1 MTRFPLSRSFS
12 HCRLLIVAFLALSA
26 CTDNTPT
33 SAPLAPGL
41 GLSARGGGSGP
52 TVKST
57 APDTA
62 TIDSTL
68 DVHVFG
74 SGFDV
79 GSRAQWALN
88 GVPSGKV
95 VTNSTQFVSS
105 TELVANITIGPD
117 APLAS
122 YDVIVTT
129 SLGKGGIGT
138 ELFVITA
145 KTTDIGTL
153 AGDVGSYAVDVN
165 DAGYIAGTSTSTSNP
180 GFRGF
185 VRIGTTLIPLSDV
198 TIFSRGLGISN
209 GNPVYVVGDYAY
221 DGNSH
226 PARWTVNPATR
237 TATVTYLSSGFGFA
251 DGVNDA
257 GATIGVSGS
266 DAVTWDANGTAEILA
281 PPVANTFT
289 SGLGRDIN
297 NAGYALVN
305 FDGAS
310 YTRTYLRAGNKQWI
324 ELPPVSGDISTFG
337 RRVSEVSGTTVYVA
351 GTSYRNDRSFH
362 AMRWTVDVVSN
373 TIMKAESRSETSSS
387 SDVSFGGSV
396 SGSLEGRFT
405 NTPFIWRLSGLLTL
419 RPPKGGTNA
428 QASGI
433 NYSGNALVGQA
444 LFGGRQHAVLWTLP
458 SP

>member
-12 HCRLLIVAFLALSA
+12 QCRLLIAALVALAA
-26 CTDNTPT
+26 CTDSTPT
-33 SAPLAPGL
+33 SAPLPPGL
-41 GLSARGGGSGP
+41 GLSARGGNSGP

-79 GSRAQWALN
+79 GSQAKWALK
-88 GVPSGKV
+88 GELTDKV
-95 VTNSTQFVSS
+95 VTNSTHFVSS
-105 TELVANITIGPD
+105 TELVANITIAPD

-129 SLGKGGIGT
+129 SSGKGGIGT
-138 ELFVITA
+138 ELFVVTA
-145 KTTDIGTL
+145 KVTDLGTL
-153 AGDVGSYAVDVN
+153 SGDVRSYAVDVN
-165 DAGYIAGTSTSTSNP
+165 DAGYIVGSSESNNTP
-180 GFRGF
+180 PVRGF
-185 VRIGTTLIPLSDV
+185 VRVGTTLIPLSDV

-226 PARWTVNPATR
+226 PARWTVNADGTVSAATH
-237 TATVTYLSSGFGFA
+237 LSSGFGFA

-257 GATIGVSGS
+257 GATIGWTGS
-266 DAVTWDANGTAEILA
+266 DAVTWDANGAPEVLA
-281 PPVANTFT
+281 PPVPSTFT

-297 NAGYALVN
+297 NAGYVLVN

-324 ELPPVSGDISTFG
+324 ELPPQSGDISTFG
-337 RRVSEVSGTTVYVA
+337 RRVSEVSGTTVY
-351 GTSYRNDRSFH
+351 
-362 AMRWTVDVVSN
+362 
-373 TIMKAESRSETSSS
+373 
-387 SDVSFGGSV
+387 
-396 SGSLEGRFT
+396 
-405 NTPFIWRLSGLLTL
+405 
-419 RPPKGGTNA
+419 
-428 QASGI
+428 
-433 NYSGNALVGQA
+433 
-444 LFGGRQHAVLWTLP
+444 
-458 SP
+458 

>member
-1 MTRFPLSRSFS
+1 MTRSSLSGSFQQ
-12 HCRLLIVAFLALSA
+12 CRLLILALLAFSA
-26 CTDNTPT
+26 CTDSTST

-41 GLSARGGGSGP
+41 GVSARGGGSGP

-79 GSRAQWALN
+79 GSSAQWALN
-88 GVPSGKV
+88 GVPTGKI
-95 VTNSTQFVSS
+95 VTHSTLFVSS
-105 TELVANITIGPD
+105 TELVANITIAPD

-129 SLGKGGIGT
+129 SSGKGGIGT
-138 ELFVITA
+138 ELFVVTA
-145 KTTDIGTL
+145 KATDLGTL
-153 AGDVGSYAVDVN
+153 SGDVRSYAVDVN
-165 DAGYIAGTSTSTSNP
+165 DAGYIVGSSESNNSP
-180 GFRGF
+180 PVRGF
-185 VRIGTTLIPLSDV
+185 VRVGTTLVPLSGV

-226 PARWTVNPATR
+226 PARWTVDPATR
-237 TATVTYLSSGFGFA
+237 TATVTYLSSGFGYA

-257 GATIGVSGS
+257 GATIGWSGS

-297 NAGYALVN
+297 NAGYVLVN
-305 FDGAS
+305 FTGAS

-324 ELPPVSGDISTFG
+324 QLPPLSGDISTFG

-373 TIMKAESRSETSSS
+373 TIVKAESRSETSSS

-433 NYSGNALVGQA
+433 NYSGNALVGEA
-444 LFGGRQHAVLWTLP
+444 LFGARRHAVLWTLP

>member
-12 HCRLLIVAFLALSA
+12 QCRLLIVALVAVSA
-26 CTDNTPT
+26 CTDSTPP
-33 SAPLAPGL
+33 SAPMAPEL
-41 GLSARGGGSGP
+41 GLSARGGTSGP

-95 VTNSTQFVSS
+95 VTNSTSFVSS
-105 TELVANITIGPD
+105 TELVANITIAPD

-129 SLGKGGIGT
+129 SSGKGGIGT

-145 KTTDIGTL
+145 KATDLGTL
-153 AGDVGSYAVDVN
+153 PGDVRSSAVDVN
-165 DAGYIAGTSTSTSNP
+165 DAGYIAGSSESTSNP
-180 GFRGF
+180 GSRGF
-185 VRIGTTLIPLSDV
+185 VRVGTTMIPLSDV

-226 PARWTVNPATR
+226 PARWTVDPNAG
-237 TATVTYLSSGFGFA
+237 TATVTHLSSGFGNA

-257 GATIGVSGS
+257 GAAVGFTGS
-266 DAVTWDANGTAEILA
+266 DAVVWDANGTAEIMV

-297 NAGYALVN
+297 NAGYVLVN
-305 FDGAS
+305 FTGAS
-310 YTRTYLRAGNKQWI
+310 YTRTYLRAANKQWI
-324 ELPPVSGDISTFG
+324 ELPPQSGDVSTFG
-337 RRVSEVSGTTVYVA
+337 RRVSEVSGTTIYVA

-373 TIMKAESRSETSSS
+373 TIVKTESRSETSSS
-387 SDVSFGGSV
+387 SDVSTSGAV
-396 SGSLEGRFT
+396 SGSLEGRQT
-405 NTPFIWRLSGLLTL
+405 NTPFIWRLSGLSTL
-419 RPPKGGTNA
+419 RPPKSGSNA

-433 NYSGNALVGQA
+433 NYSGNAVVGQA
-444 LFGGRQHAVLWTLP
+444 LFGARQHAVLWTLP

>member
-1 MTRFPLSRSFS
+1 
-12 HCRLLIVAFLALSA
+12 
-26 CTDNTPT
+26 
-33 SAPLAPGL
+33 
-41 GLSARGGGSGP
+41 
-52 TVKST
+52 VKST

-88 GVPSGKV
+88 GDPTGKV
-95 VTNSTQFVSS
+95 VTNSTHFVSS
-105 TELVANITIGPD
+105 TELVANITIAPD

-129 SLGKGGIGT
+129 SSGKGGIGT
-138 ELFVITA
+138 ELFVVTA
-145 KTTDIGTL
+145 KATDLGTL
-153 AGDVGSYAVDVN
+153 SGDVGSYAVDVN
-165 DAGYIAGTSTSTSNP
+165 DAGYIAGASTSRSNP
-180 GFRGF
+180 GSRGF

-198 TIFSRGLGISN
+198 SIFSRGLGISN

-226 PARWTVNPATR
+226 PARWTVNPATGA
-237 TATVTYLSSGFGFA
+237 ATVTYLSSGFGFA

-257 GATIGVSGS
+257 GATIGWAGS

-297 NAGYALVN
+297 NAGYVLVN
-305 FDGAS
+305 FEGAS

-324 ELPPVSGDISTFG
+324 ELPPQSGDISTFG

-362 AMRWTVDVVSN
+362 AMRWTVDVASN
-373 TIMKAESRSETSSS
+373 TIVKAESRSETSSS
-387 SDVSFGGSV
+387 ADVSFGGSV

>member
-1 MTRFPLSRSFS
+1 
-12 HCRLLIVAFLALSA
+12 LA
-26 CTDNTPT
+26 
-33 SAPLAPGL
+33 
-41 GLSARGGGSGP
+41 ARGGNGSGGSSGGGGGL

-79 GSRAQWALN
+79 GSSAQWELS
-88 GVPSGKV
+88 GTPTGKV
-95 VTNSTQFVSS
+95 VTNSTHFVSS
-105 TELVANITIGPD
+105 TELVANITIARD

-122 YDVIVTT
+122 YDVMVTT
-129 SLGKGGIGT
+129 SSGKGGIGT
-138 ELFVITA
+138 ELFVVTA
-145 KTTDIGTL
+145 KTTDLGTL
-153 AGDVGSYAVDVN
+153 SGDVASYAVDVN
-165 DAGYIAGTSTSTSNP
+165 DAGYIAGASTSTSNP
-180 GFRGF
+180 GSRGF

-198 TIFSRGLGISN
+198 SIFSRGLGISN

-226 PARWTVNPATR
+226 PARWTVNA
-237 TATVTYLSSGFGFA
+237 AGTVTVKYLSSGFGYA

-257 GATIGVSGS
+257 GATIGWTGS
-266 DAVTWDANGTAEILA
+266 DAVTWDANGAPEVLA
-281 PPVANTFT
+281 PPVPNTFT

-297 NAGYALVN
+297 NAGYVLVN
-305 FDGAS
+305 FEGAS

-324 ELPPVSGDISTFG
+324 ELPPQSGDISTFG

-362 AMRWTVDVVSN
+362 AMRWTVDVASN
-373 TIMKAESRSETSSS
+373 TIVKAESRSETSSS
-387 SDVSFGGSV
+387 ADVSFGGSV
-396 SGSLEGRFT
+396 SGSLEGKFT
-405 NTPFIWRLSGLLTL
+405 NTPFIWRLSGLVTL
-419 RPPKGGTNA
+419 RPPKSGSNA

-444 LFGGRQHAVLWTLP
+444 SIGGRQRAVLWTLP

>member
-1 MTRFPLSRSFS
+1 
-12 HCRLLIVAFLALSA
+12 
-26 CTDNTPT
+26 
-33 SAPLAPGL
+33 
-41 GLSARGGGSGP
+41 
-52 TVKST
+52 
-57 APDTA
+57 
-62 TIDSTL
+62 
-68 DVHVFG
+68 
-74 SGFDV
+74 
-79 GSRAQWALN
+79 
-88 GVPSGKV
+88 

-105 TELVANITIGPD
+105 TELVANITIAPD

-129 SLGKGGIGT
+129 SSGKGGIGT
-138 ELFVITA
+138 ELFVVTA

-165 DAGYIAGTSTSTSNP
+165 DAGYIAGSSTSTSNP
-180 GFRGF
+180 GSRGF

-226 PARWTVNPATR
+226 PARWTVNPATG

-257 GATIGVSGS
+257 GATIGWTGS

-305 FDGAS
+305 FTGAS

-324 ELPPVSGDISTFG
+324 ELPPLSGDISTFG

-419 RPPKGGTNA
+419 RPPKGGSNA